1 MTTLPHSL
9 TKHIF
14 TFILQPY
21 EIKLLNNTNLELE
34 DVKILEDKQKNHSNL
49 LKEFVAKTC
58 FWRVKWLNNSFDLG
72 SSGDDE
78 EEQFRDKKY
87 ESSRAGL
94 EFITTYWNYHYPA
107 YFAGTALATD
117 NNNCEAEYITD
128 VYKCSRIFKN
138 LRMLKNYIWSDKHN
152 GLFKPGLK
160 HRSVP
165 VWKGGNTIVMEGD
178 L

>member
-9 TKHIF
+9 TKYIF

-107 YFAGTALATD
+107 YFAETALATD

-138 LRMLKNYIWSDKHN
+138 LRVLKNYIWSDKHN

>member
-21 EIKLLNNTNLELE
+21 EINLLNNTNLELE
-34 DVKILEDKQKNHSNL
+34 DVKILEDKQKNHIYL
-49 LKEFVAKTC
+49 LKEFVAKTS
-58 FWRVKWLNNSFDLG
+58 FWRVKWLNKSFDLG

-78 EEQFRDKKY
+78 EEPEVIKY
-87 ESSRAGL
+87 ESTKAQL
-94 EFITTYWNYHYPA
+94 EFITTYWNYHYPS
-107 YFAGTALATD
+107 YFNETALSTD
-117 NNNCEAEYITD
+117 NNNCEEEYLTD
-128 VYKCSRIFKN
+128 VNKCSRVFKN
-138 LRMLKNYIWSDKHN
+138 LGMLKNYIWSDKHN

-160 HRSVP
+160 HRSRA
-165 VWKGGNTIVMEGD
+165 VWKGGNSIVMEGD

>member
-1 MTTLPHSL
+1 MKSLPHSIINY
-9 TKHIF
+9 IF
-14 TFILQPY
+14 TFILETY
-21 EIKLLNNTNLELE
+21 EIRLLNNANLEL
-34 DVKILEDKQKNHSNL
+34 DHVKTLEDKHKNHIYL
-49 LKEFVAKTC
+49 LKEFVCKTP
-58 FWRVKWLNNSFDLG
+58 FWRVKWLNKGFDLG

-78 EEQFRDKKY
+78 EEPEIKKY
-87 ESSRAGL
+87 ESTKSQL

-107 YFAGTALATD
+107 YFEGTELTTD
-117 NNNCEAEYITD
+117 HNNCIEEYITD
-128 VYKCSRIFKN
+128 VNKCSRVFKN
-138 LRMLKNYIWSDKHN
+138 LKMLKHYIWSDKYK

>member
-9 TKHIF
+9 IKHIF

-21 EIKLLNNTNLELE
+21 EIKLLNNANLELE
-34 DVKILEDKQKNHSNL
+34 HVKILEDKHNNHIYL

-58 FWRVKWLNNSFDLG
+58 FWRVKWLNKSYDLA
-72 SSGDDE
+72 SSDDE

-94 EFITTYWNYHYPA
+94 KFITTYWNYHYPA
-107 YFAGTALATD
+107 YFANTALATD
-117 NNNCEAEYITD
+117 HNNCEEEYITD

-138 LRMLKNYIWSDKHN
+138 LMTLKDYIWSDKHN

>member
-34 DVKILEDKQKNHSNL
+34 DVKILEDRHNNHIYL
-49 LKEFVAKTC
+49 LKEFAAKTC
-58 FWRVKWLNNSFDLG
+58 FWRVKWLNKGFDLG
-72 SSGDDE
+72 SGDDE
-78 EEQFRDKKY
+78 EEPEIKKY

-94 EFITTYWNYHYPA
+94 EFITSYWNYHYPA
-107 YFAGTALATD
+107 YFAETALATD
-117 NNNCEAEYITD
+117 NNNCEEEYITD
-128 VYKCSRIFKN
+128 VNKCSRVFKN
-138 LRMLKNYIWSDKHN
+138 LMMLKNYIWSDKHN